1 MIDIFKT
8 MIFVFIPDKVQNVRI
23 DLENKKVFVTTSD
36 LTADQILQAIQKT
49 GKTTSYTG
57 VAN

>member
-1 MIDIFKT
+1 MFKAVIFL
-8 MIFVFIPDKVQNVRI
+8 FIPDKVQNVRI